1 MRISTA
7 TRLSNIPALT
17 ISFTSIKP
25 LAKTMAFGGVAMGSI
40 KAQLLAIV
48 TGMSRY
54 TIGIPRPVSSGVKLP
69 AKEIPHG
76 PAAAVRSGY
85 AQGFSTLLQ
94 GGSKYAQYKLPST
107 TFDYNTKAPRQDI

>member
-54 TIGIPRPVSSGVKLP
+54 TIGIPRPIAIPATTGANTATKATLLMSSVINSINKISKLAVAVILKLP
-69 AKEIPHG
+69 AAI
-76 PAAAVRSGY
+76 
-85 AQGFSTLLQ
+85 L
-94 GGSKYAQYKLPST
+94 
-107 TFDYNTKAPRQDI
+107 